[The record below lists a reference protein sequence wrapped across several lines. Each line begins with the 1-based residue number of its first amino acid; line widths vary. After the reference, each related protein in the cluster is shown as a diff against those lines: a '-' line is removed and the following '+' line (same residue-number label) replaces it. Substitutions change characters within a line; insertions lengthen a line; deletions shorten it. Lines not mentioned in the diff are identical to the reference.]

1 MARSLT
7 RAQLKV
13 RMLRALSGLSQE
25 ELERSAQVDN
35 IAGME
40 NGQRHPTAVQIARIC
55 ETLQISPEDCETLL
69 QDYEARVARH
79 QAAKAGSGSAGP
91 EPPLVVSKGSV
102 PSIAA
107 MLEEAEERLG
117 RAGEERAATR
127 AAEREQARGPWER
140 LQKLG
145 SFDEMVLVARS
156 SKELQ
161 TWAVVELICDESARM
176 AGSAGSAGS
185 GDRERARNLAE
196 LAVEVAGRIRATD
209 AWRQRVRGFAMA
221 HLANALH
228 AAGENDAAR
237 ETMEEA
243 ERLWDSGQDPEQILD
258 PGRFLDLEAS
268 ISLSDAK

>member
-13 RMLRALSGLSQE
+13 RLLRALSGLSQE
-25 ELERSAQVDN
+25 EFERSTQVEN

-40 NGQRHPTAVQIARIC
+40 NGQRHPTAVQIARMC
-55 ETLQISPEDCETLL
+55 ESLSLSAEDCETLL

-79 QAAKAGSGSAGP
+79 KAGGSSGP
-91 EPPLVVSKGSV
+91 EPPLAVPGKA

-107 MLEEAEERLG
+107 ILEEAEARLG
-117 RAGEERAATR
+117 RAGEEKAATR

-140 LQKLG
+140 LRKLE

-176 AGSAGSAGS
+176 AAA
-185 GDRERARNLAE
+185 GDRESGERARNLAE

-209 AWRQRVRGFAMA
+209 AWRTRVRGFAMA

-228 AAGENDAAR
+228 AVGESDAAR

-243 ERLWDSGQDPEQILD
+243 ERLWESGQDPEQILD
-258 PGRFLDLEAS
+258 PGRFHDLGSA
-268 ISLSDAK
+268 ISFSDAN